1 MKLPSRTTNT
11 GANQINITSTTKKH
25 PLFNENERVSTYL
38 TSIAAVNESTAIKYN
53 ERLKKFGLFVS
64 THYNNSSV
72 DNIVIQIKKN
82 TIDVY
87 NILGKYILYLKQEQ
101 Q

>member
-1 MKLPSRTTNT
+1 MKLSSTRTKT
-11 GANQINITSTTKKH
+11 GTNQINIASTIKKH
-25 PLFNENERVSTYL
+25 PLNNDNERVSIYL

-64 THYNNSSV
+64 TYYDNSKI
-72 DNIVIQIKKN
+72 DDIVILIKEN
-82 TIDVY
+82 TINVY
-87 NILGKYILYLKQEQ
+87 DILGKYIVYLKQRQ